1 MSTPNRLSRFINI
14 FEERIAPRQL
24 AEAWDNTGLLLEGPM
39 MEPSTECNR
48 AAFRV
53 MLCNDL
59 TQRVAKEA
67 IDKEVDLV
75 LSYHPSIFRP
85 LKSITNSVPMQ
96 SALLILARGG
106 KSLYCPHTQLDTTSG
121 GINDYLCDAFKDI
134 TSHKDGIQKHDKV
147 EGAEVGRLVTLRDPQ
162 SVEEIIKRIKKHL
175 GIDIVR
181 VAGRNINNKQC
192 KTIAVCCGSG
202 GSLICPTNA
211 DVLWTGEMSHHE
223 VLASA
228 EDGKVVVLCEHATT
242 ERPYLEKRLKPWIER
257 EMTDDVDVIVSKEDT
272 TLLRYC

>member
-1 MSTPNRLSRFINI
+1 M
-14 FEERIAPRQL
+14 
-24 AEAWDNTGLLLEGPM
+24 
-39 MEPSTECNR
+39 
-48 AAFRV
+48 
-53 MLCNDL
+53 
-59 TQRVAKEA
+59 
-67 IDKEVDLV
+67 
-75 LSYHPSIFRP
+75 
-85 LKSITNSVPMQ
+85 
-96 SALLILARGG
+96 
-106 KSLYCPHTQLDTTSG
+106 
-121 GINDYLCDAFKDI
+121 
-134 TSHKDGIQKHDKV
+134 
-147 EGAEVGRLVTLRDPQ
+147 TLRDPQ

-192 KTIAVCCGSG
+192 TISNSECCYYDIVVLGKTIAVCCGSG